1 MIQTINH
8 LMDSTLNTGTAAFE
22 TRLTDLNQSL
32 DAFALSD
39 IQHGIERE
47 CLRVSPEGL
56 LSQDTHPIELG
67 ATLTHSL
74 ITTDYAESLLEFI
87 TPPSNDISL
96 TIKQLDDIHTF
107 TLQTLGDEYL
117 WPFSMPCFVGTE
129 DDIRLAEYGTSNI
142 GQMKHVYRVG
152 LKHRYGSMMQ
162 VIAGVHFNFSLPEQ
176 FWQSWCRSQNLTYS
190 QDTIS
195 AEYFAMIRNYRRTCW
210 LIPYLFGA
218 SPAICQSFLQ
228 DQQSTLPFKK
238 LGKGTL
244 YLPYA
249 TSLRMSDLGYTNA
262 AQSSLNVCYNNLETY
277 IKGVR
282 EAIETPSDL
291 YQNIAS
297 GENGVFDQ
305 LNKNIL
311 QIENELYS
319 PIRPKQIAKSGE
331 KPSQAL
337 AERGVAYIEVR
348 ALDLDP
354 FSNIG
359 VNEQQIRFLDAY
371 LLYCLLQ
378 PSPEMSRADYDQTED
393 NLNLTVIQGRDPA
406 LLLKNGS
413 DSVLLTQWAH
423 DLFSDIHKVA
433 KLLDSANQTTA
444 YSKAVLAERE
454 KVHNSDLTP
463 SGKMLAKMLA
473 ENLDNSLYGKEVA
486 KQHKDASK
494 SRAYAVFNSD
504 YFITAAEESLRAQAE
519 IEANDTLPFSEFLA
533 NYFKY

>member
-1 MIQTINH
+1 
-8 LMDSTLNTGTAAFE
+8 MDSTLNTGTAAFE
-22 TRLTDLNQSL
+22 KRLTDLKQSL

-47 CLRVSPEGL
+47 CLRILPNGQ
-56 LSQDTHPIELG
+56 LSQNTHPKALG
-67 ATLTHSL
+67 ATLTHSS

-87 TPPSNDISL
+87 TPPSNDICVTL
-96 TIKQLDDIHTF
+96 QQLEDIHTF
-107 TLQTLGDEYL
+107 TLQALGDEYL
-117 WPFSMPCFVGTE
+117 WPFSMPCFIDTE

-176 FWQSWCRSQNLTYS
+176 FWQSWCKAQGFSYS

-218 SPAICQSFLQ
+218 SPAICKSFLNGQ
-228 DQQSTLPFKK
+228 ESTLPFKK
-238 LGKGTL
+238 IGKGTL

-262 AQSSLNVCYNNLETY
+262 AQSSLNVCYNNIDTY

-291 YQNIAS
+291 YSDIAA
-297 GENGVFDQ
+297 GEDGVFNQ

-331 KPSQAL
+331 KPSEAL

-378 PSPEMSRADYDQTED
+378 PSPEMTRSDYNQTED
-393 NLNLTVIQGRDPA
+393 NLNLAVTQGRDPE
-406 LLLKNGS
+406 LLLQNGS
-413 DSVLLTQWAH
+413 ESVLLSQWALA
-423 DLFSDIHKVA
+423 LFSDIQKVA
-433 KLLDSANQTTA
+433 VLLDNANKTTA
-444 YSKAVLAERE
+444 YTEAVRAELE
-454 KVHNSDLTP
+454 KVHNSDMTP
-463 SGKMLAKMLA
+463 SGKMLEKMLS
-473 ENLDNSLYGKEVA
+473 ENLDNSVYGKDLA
-486 KQHKDASK
+486 AQYRDAVKEKTLTVYDLAHFTS
-494 SRAYAVFNSD
+494 
-504 YFITAAEESLRAQAE
+504 AADDSIRAQAE
-519 IEANDTLPFSEFLA
+519 IEASDTLTFSEFLA
-533 NYFKY
+533 DYFKY

>member
-1 MIQTINH
+1 
-8 LMDSTLNTGTAAFE
+8 MDFTLNTGTAAFE
-22 TRLTDLNQSL
+22 TRLTDLRQSL

-47 CLRVSPEGL
+47 CLRVSPEGQ
-56 LSQDTHPIELG
+56 LSQDTHPITLG

-87 TPPSNDISL
+87 TPPSNDISVTL
-96 TIKQLDDIHTF
+96 QQLEDIHTF
-107 TLQTLGDEYL
+107 TLQTLDDEYL

-162 VIAGVHFNFSLPEQ
+162 VIAGVHFNFSLPEK
-176 FWQSWCRSQNLTYS
+176 FWQSWCAAQKLTYS

-228 DQQSTLPFKK
+228 GQESSLPFKK

-262 AQSSLNVCYNNLETY
+262 AQSSLNVCYNNIETY

-291 YQNIAS
+291 YNDIAA
-297 GENGVFDQ
+297 GENGIFNQ

-331 KPSQAL
+331 KPSEAL

-354 FSNIG
+354 FSKIG

-378 PSPEMSRADYDQTED
+378 PSPDMTRADYNQTED
-393 NLNLTVIQGRDPA
+393 NLNLAVTQGRDPE
-406 LLLKNGS
+406 LLLQNGTE
-413 DSVLLTQWAH
+413 SVLLSQWAH
-423 DLFSDIHKVA
+423 DLFGDIHKVA
-433 KLLDSANQTTA
+433 ELLDTANKTTA
-444 YSKAVLAERE
+444 YSEAVLAELE
-454 KVHNSDLTP
+454 KVHNSHLTP
-463 SGKMLAKMLA
+463 SGKMLDKMLA
-473 ENLDNSLYGKEVA
+473 ENLDNSVYGKNVA
-486 KQHKDASK
+486 AQHRDASK
-494 SRAYAVFNSD
+494 AREFTIYDLAHFTATAENS
-504 YFITAAEESLRAQAE
+504 IRAQAA
-519 IEANDTLPFSEFLA
+519 IEASDILAFPEFLA
-533 NYFKY
+533 DYFKY